1 MKNIDSIKLLSDLS
15 FCVFDLETT
24 GSNQKSDKII
34 EIGLVKI
41 ENLKIVQTK
50 DFLINPEMKIPEFIQ
65 GLTGISQENVKNAP
79 LIEEVIDEI
88 IEFMGDSILVAHNIS
103 FDVPFFYSV
112 LKRLKKQPLKNKTL
126 CTNLMTKFLMP
137 TLVNSNLNYMCS
149 LFHIPHKKA
158 HKAIDDAVASAS
170 LLLIYLNIFID
181 KGITKIN
188 HLYYPRNRFELDR
201 KHYTKGTDVK
211 LIFEDLEKIKTPFTF
226 KIKGEKGAIL
236 FILPCQGTVSEV
248 DLLKQKVKENPWD
261 LITIKLYG
269 SFLEALILFANLSH
283 KTKKQANEEALQF
296 LWSYHLPKS
305 KRNLNLGEGKINISS
320 IGDFVFG
327 NHLIPGQF
335 ILYPLNFLSHKSQ
348 SILKYPA
355 QRKKL
360 LQYLTSKNSIFNKET
375 TKGSLFPAPVRDF
388 FENYLIKAKQEN
400 NYFFFKKS
408 LPFANPQD
416 FFEELE
422 RFIIQNPNEER
433 FPKGHF

>member
-1 MKNIDSIKLLSDLS
+1 MKNSDSVKLLSNLS

-24 GSNQKSDKII
+24 GSNQKNDKII

-41 ENLKIVQTK
+41 ENLKITNKK

-65 GLTGISQENVKNAP
+65 NLTGIFQDNVKNAP
-79 LIEEVIDEI
+79 LIEDVIDEI
-88 IEFMGDSILVAHNIS
+88 TEFMGDSILVAHNIS

-112 LKRLKKQPLKNKTL
+112 LKRLKKPIPKNKTL

-149 LFHIPHKKA
+149 IFHIPHKKA

-201 KHYTKGTDVK
+201 THYLKGTDPN
-211 LIFEDLEKIKTPFTF
+211 LIFEDLKKVKTPFTF

-236 FILPCQGTVSEV
+236 FTLPCNGTANEIEF
-248 DLLKQKVKENPWD
+248 LKQKVKEISWD

-283 KTKKQANEEALQF
+283 KTKKQANEEALEF
-296 LWSYHLPKS
+296 LWANHLP
-305 KRNLNLGEGKINISS
+305 NLKQDVDLGEGKINLAS

-335 ILYPLNFLSHKSQ
+335 ILYPLNFLSNKSQ

-360 LQYLTSKNSIFNKET
+360 LQYLTSKNSIFQKEA
-375 TKGSLFPAPVRDF
+375 TKGSIYPGPVRDF
-388 FENYLIKAKQEN
+388 FENYLILTKQQN

-408 LPFANPQD
+408 LPAADPEN
-416 FFEELE
+416 FFSELE
-422 RFIIQNPNEER
+422 KFIIQHPNEER

>member
-1 MKNIDSIKLLSDLS
+1 MKNSDSVKLLSNLS

-24 GSNQKSDKII
+24 GSNQKNDKII

-41 ENLKIVQTK
+41 ENLKITKTK

-65 GLTGISQENVKNAP
+65 NLTGISQESVKNSP
-79 LIEEVIDEI
+79 LIEDVIDEI

-103 FDVPFFYSV
+103 FDIPFFYSV
-112 LKRLKKQPLKNKTL
+112 LKRLKKPNLINKTL

-149 LFHIPHKKA
+149 IFHIPHKKA
-158 HKAIDDAVASAS
+158 HKAIDDALASAS

-201 KHYTKGTDVK
+201 THYLKGIDPNF
-211 LIFEDLEKIKTPFTF
+211 IFEDLKKVKTPFTF

-236 FILPCQGTVSEV
+236 FTLPCAGTTNEIEF
-248 DLLKQKVKENPWD
+248 LKQKVKEISWD

-269 SFLEALILFANLSH
+269 SFLEALILFANLSN
-283 KTKKQANEEALQF
+283 KTKKQANEEALEF
-296 LWSYHLPKS
+296 LWSNHLPKLR
-305 KRNLNLGEGKINISS
+305 RNADLREGKISLAS

-360 LQYLTSKNSIFNKET
+360 LQYLTSKNSIFQKEA
-375 TKGSLFPAPVRDF
+375 TKGSIFPGPVRDF
-388 FENYLIKAKQEN
+388 FENYLILAKQQN

-408 LPFANPQD
+408 LPLTSPED
-416 FFEELE
+416 FFAELDK
-422 RFIIQNPNEER
+422 FIIQHPNEER